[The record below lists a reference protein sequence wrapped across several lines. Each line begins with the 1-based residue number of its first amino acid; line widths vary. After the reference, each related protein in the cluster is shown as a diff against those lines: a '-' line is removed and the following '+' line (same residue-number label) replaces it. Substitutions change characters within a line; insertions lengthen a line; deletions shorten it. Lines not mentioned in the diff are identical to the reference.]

1 MGLYDCFGEEGI
13 QLKAGECQ
21 MFDYRVGEDVPLADG
36 VYVAYE
42 GLVVIKSGKLLMT
55 FPEGRLY
62 NKWGSILTEQGVLD
76 SDNPIVQAIQT
87 SGGLE

>member
-1 MGLYDCFGEEGI
+1 
-13 QLKAGECQ
+13 
-21 MFDYRVGEDVPLADG
+21 
-36 VYVAYE
+36 
-42 GLVVIKSGKLLMT
+42 MT